1 MTHRR
6 RFRWIAWGALAVVAG
21 CAVTASRPAAID
33 PQADD
38 ILKRMCDTISAAPTL
53 AFEADAQVD
62 ERLDTGRLVRLH
74 RHSKVIAARPDR
86 LFVEMAGDEVG
97 GRFWYEKGRL
107 TVLDRGANAYA
118 SIAVPDRT
126 EKMLDYVV
134 EKYHVTVPL
143 ADLFFP
149 NLYETL
155 TESIESGVYVGVE
168 SVEGRDCHHLAFSQA
183 HVDWEIW
190 IDAGERPLP
199 RQIAIT
205 YKEEPDAPQYIAVLD
220 KWDLAAAPTAE
231 TFRFQPPAGAKAVSV
246 DEMIVRDRGE

>member
-168 SVEGRDCHHLAFSQA
+168 SVEGRDCHHLAFSQVA
-183 HVDWEIW
+183 NHIQRAASTKNKPGTSPNTCRPYSTSEIAR
-190 IDAGERPLP
+190 DETSSAVATQANCMPCSP
-199 RQIAIT
+199 FASPKKIAIVAS
-205 YKEEPDAPQYIAVLD
+205 K
-220 KWDLAAAPTAE
+220 
-231 TFRFQPPAGAKAVSV
+231 
-246 DEMIVRDRGE
+246 